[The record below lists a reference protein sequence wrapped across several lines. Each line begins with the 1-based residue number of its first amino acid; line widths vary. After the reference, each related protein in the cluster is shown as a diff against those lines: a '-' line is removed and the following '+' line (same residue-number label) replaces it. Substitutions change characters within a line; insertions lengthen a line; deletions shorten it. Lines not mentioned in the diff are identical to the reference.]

1 MEKVVKVEITRW
13 WVDKLTIE
21 NGLSRKWFIER

>member
-1 MEKVVKVEITRW
+1 VEKVVKVEITRW
-13 WVDKLTIE
+13 WVDKFNIE

>member
-1 MEKVVKVEITRW
+1 MEKVMKVEITRW
-13 WVDKLTIE
+13 WIDKLNIG